1 MPFETSLRLP
11 KRSVLCC
18 MLLYIVTIAIFCN
31 FTNERQHYWKRG
43 FHKWRFL
50 SCQIVAQT
58 KKWEWKEFK
67 PILTH
72 TNLALKLILFFI
84 IEKKYVW
91 IAPWCWLSLH
101 CTFSK
106 KSQTV
111 TDVIHQN
118 VFLKRSLPLQPSKY
132 SK

>member
-1 MPFETSLRLP
+1 MPCETSLRLP

-84 IEKKYVW
+84 IEKK
-91 IAPWCWLSLH
+91 ICMNCPMMLAIFALH
-101 CTFSK
+101 FFKEITNCDWRNTSK
-106 KSQTV
+106 CISKA
-111 TDVIHQN
+111 
-118 VFLKRSLPLQPSKY
+118 QPSVTA
-132 SK
+132 